1 MARQEVK
8 FKQSDWSQPEDKS
21 SPQKGAGSV
30 LKRIFS
36 GFLAAVMIVLTA
48 PFVIVMWTMNFIKSL
63 FGTVIFW
70 IVGKLSLFFILWAIS
85 WVLSNLLKIVSMET
99 MDRVADWFDLHILGS
114 SADIFM
120 LPYFNIEIWLILG
133 LAVLMATVNT
143 LDKTQFNQPN

>member
-1 MARQEVK
+1 MA
-8 FKQSDWSQPEDKS
+8 KQDVQFNQTDWSQDQDTS
-21 SPQKGAGSV
+21 SPKAGAGSV
-30 LKRIFS
+30 LKRVFS
-36 GFLAAVMIVLTA
+36 GLLAAVMIVLTA
-48 PFVIVMWTMNFIKSL
+48 PFVIVVWTMNFIKSL
-63 FGTVIFW
+63 FGTVVFW

-85 WVLSNLLKIVSMET
+85 WVLSNLLKIVSTET

-120 LPYFNIEIWLILG
+120 FPYFNIEIWLILG